1 MGGEV
6 WVHVTVFHPRHTRAI
21 KDGARSTTHNIPTRA
36 DVHSIVGPAH
46 PCPFPPQ
53 SRHKVGLQVLTPKM
67 KHPPQGTW
75 NLKLG
80 ESQGPGT
87 GSSCS

>member
-1 MGGEV
+1 MGGEM
-6 WVHVTVFHPRHTRAI
+6 WVHVSAFHPRHTRAI
-21 KDGARSTTHNIPTRA
+21 KDGARSTTHSIPTRA

-67 KHPPQGTW
+67 KHPP
-75 NLKLG
+75 
-80 ESQGPGT
+80 
-87 GSSCS
+87 